1 MWLMAGFDL
10 KVGLPL
16 ALVLFPIGGLVWG
29 RLVWGL
35 TEREFAQYR
44 PTTTPD

>member
-10 KVGLPL
+10 KVGLPS
-16 ALVLFPIGGLVWG
+16 ALMIFAIGGLVWG

-44 PTTTPD
+44 PTATPD